1 MSRVVVLGASGFLGT
16 HVVNELVAR
25 DHDVLAVT
33 LVPPPAEVRPR
44 VSWHQI
50 DLDRSFEPVVFDAP
64 VCVHLAEP
72 AAIAAA
78 AEGEASLARARRVL
92 AGGFTRIVYASSA
105 VVYGDRVAAPR
116 REAEPATPFGTYA
129 VAKLAVETLVAAD
142 PRCLAIRVGNA
153 YGPGMSSRNVL
164 SDILGQLHA
173 AGPLAV
179 RDLSPV
185 RDYVHVTDIARA
197 FVAAA
202 MSTVVGVLNVATGRA
217 DEQRDRLI
225 VLERQG
231 EQFVHR
237 RSGHVLI
244 DFTEQRQRAVLQQRA
259 LHGRKHLLRRF
270 FGLSVVHSYLLQLRQ
285 FD

>member
-33 LVPPPAEVRPR
+33 LVPPPAEARPR
-44 VSWHQI
+44 VTWHQV
-50 DLDRSFEPVVFDAP
+50 DLDRSFDPSVFDAP

-72 AAIAAA
+72 AAIVAA
-78 AEGEASLARARRVL
+78 AEGEASLARAGRVL
-92 AGGFTRIVYASSA
+92 AGRFTRIVYASSA
-105 VVYGDRVAAPR
+105 VVYGDRVADPR
-116 REAEPATPFGTYA
+116 REAEPATPIGTYA
-129 VAKLAVETLVAAD
+129 VAKLAVEALVAAD

-153 YGPGMSSRNVL
+153 YGPGMSPRNVL

-202 MSTVVGVLNVATGRA
+202 FSTVVGVLNIATGRGTSVA
-217 DEQRDRLI
+217 DLARIACAAAGTPDRPLVSTAPGSPSTLILDIERARRELAWAPAVSVEQGIEDL
-225 VLERQG
+225 V
-231 EQFVHR
+231 
-237 RSGHVLI
+237 
-244 DFTEQRQRAVLQQRA
+244 QRP
-259 LHGRKHLLRRF
+259 
-270 FGLSVVHSYLLQLRQ
+270 
-285 FD
+285 